1 MESAVAVDEQNPAGD
16 QLVKRGDAIQS
27 IKGSDKIFTGE
38 VKIQCICNFWTRRQI
53 FLAHTPDRTGS
64 DHCWR
69 RRPFGRLWKTSERP
83 EKRRCG
89 CMSERHQTFPWRSSR
104 QENGSNDGY
113 RVRSSRQERDMD
125 GTGHGPA
132 VQEQREVTTFPFL
145 KWLGRRSV
153 GVFGLNYFLRLPDCF
168 FCTDK
173 KNISHFRSKTL
184 TN

>member
-1 MESAVAVDEQNPAGD
+1 MLKLISALLSSLLVMESAVAVDEQNPAG
-16 QLVKRGDAIQS
+16 
-27 IKGSDKIFTGE
+27 
-38 VKIQCICNFWTRRQI
+38 IQCICNFWTRRQI

>member
-1 MESAVAVDEQNPAGD
+1 MLKLISALLSSLLVMESAVAVDEQNPAGD

-38 VKIQCICNFWTRRQI
+38 VKIVPLSESVPGMPVSSAYVIFEPGARSFW
-53 FLAHTPDRTGS
+53 HTHPIGQVLIIVEGE
-64 DHCWR
+64 
-69 RRPFGRLWKTSERP
+69 GRSGVYGKPVSVLK
-83 EKRRCG
+83 KRRCG

-145 KWLGRRSV
+145 K
-153 GVFGLNYFLRLPDCF
+153 
-168 FCTDK
+168 
-173 KNISHFRSKTL
+173 
-184 TN
+184 

>member
-1 MESAVAVDEQNPAGD
+1 MLKLISALLSSLLVMESAVAVDEQNPAGD

-38 VKIQCICNFWTRRQI
+38 VKIVPLSESVPGMPVSSAYVIFEPGARSFW
-53 FLAHTPDRTGS
+53 HTHPIGQVLIIVEGEG
-64 DHCWR
+64 
-69 RRPFGRLWKTSERP
+69 PFGRLWKTSERP

-145 KWLGRRSV
+145 K
-153 GVFGLNYFLRLPDCF
+153 
-168 FCTDK
+168 
-173 KNISHFRSKTL
+173 
-184 TN
+184 